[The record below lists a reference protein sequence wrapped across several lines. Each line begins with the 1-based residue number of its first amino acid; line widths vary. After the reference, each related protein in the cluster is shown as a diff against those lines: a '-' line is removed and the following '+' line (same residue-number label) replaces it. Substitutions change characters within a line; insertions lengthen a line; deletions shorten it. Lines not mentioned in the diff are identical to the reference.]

1 MSLMLDEEVAL
12 GNDSRYK
19 SFIVVIEKVL
29 RQFESSTEW
38 PDLITYLARLKR
50 VRIHSKMLIEIS

>member
-50 VRIHSKMLIEIS
+50 VRIHSKILIEIS

>member
-19 SFIVVIEKVL
+19 SFIVAIEKVL